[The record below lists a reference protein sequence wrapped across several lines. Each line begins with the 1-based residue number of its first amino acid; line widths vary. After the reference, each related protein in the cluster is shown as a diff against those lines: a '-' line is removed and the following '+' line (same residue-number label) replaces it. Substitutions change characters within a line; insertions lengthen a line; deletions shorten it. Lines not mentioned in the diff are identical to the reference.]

1 MERAHVRELAHEARP
16 DILRTKGSGERG
28 TRAALLHRGRG
39 ACASSQRARSLGVR
53 AQLVQ
58 RRGRREEGARRLV
71 PREDQ
76 RL

>member
-16 DILRTKGSGERG
+16 DILRTKGSGETG
-28 TRAALLHRGRG
+28 TRAPLLHRRIGG
-39 ACASSQRARSLGVR
+39 CASSQRARSLGAR

-58 RRGRREEGARRLV
+58 RGERREVGARRLV